1 MDEND
6 TKASQ
11 SLNVSHIDH
20 AHVSGSRMVDNIIA
34 ILPLFL
40 MVNLPTSWCDMRNT
54 IKTEKIQF
62 PRGHAPWPAVRVFEP
77 GDQKE
82 VTVIIVIVM
91 VFVFVFVIVIV
102 FVFVIVI
109 VFVFVIVI
117 VIVIV
122 IFIVI
127 VVVIVVVIVIVI
139 DKVTICLRFR
149 TFAYNEGF
157 GCPFA
162 LWTNCPGEEL
172 CTSASRAFPDVF
184 SWH

>member
-11 SLNVSHIDH
+11 SLDVSHMDH

-40 MVNLPTSWCDMRNT
+40 MVNLPTSWCDMRKT

-62 PRGHAPWPAVRVFEP
+62 PRGHAPWPAVQVFEP

-82 VTVIIVIVM
+82 VAVII
-91 VFVFVFVIVIV
+91 
-102 FVFVIVI
+102 
-109 VFVFVIVI
+109 VIVI

-122 IFIVI
+122 I
-127 VVVIVVVIVIVI
+127 
-139 DKVTICLRFR
+139 DKVAVCLRFR